1 VAKTVAVFL
10 SLLKINVPIHVIP
23 LIFFKLKELKGR
35 PARTLLKLLL
45 NIMKSMLFLTSF
57 VSSIHIL
64 QCYGE
69 AVYSRSTR
77 RGLLMVSSAISGFG
91 IAFESPHKRSEVTYY
106 CLPKAIE
113 AVWNSLER
121 RGLIRTLPGQPIITF
136 ALCMGIIG
144 MCFGDGS
151 KPRTLKGLSLK
162 SSRTLWG
169 DYLCKEVTAPK
180 GSAYET
186 FAC

>member
-10 SLLKINVPIHVIP
+10 SLLKINIPIHVIP
-23 LIFFKLKELKGR
+23 LLIFKLKELRGS

-45 NIMKSMLFLTSF
+45 NVMKSMLFLTSF

-69 AVYSRSTR
+69 SVYSSSTR

-121 RGLIRTLPGQPIITF
+121 RGLIKTLPGQPIITF

-151 KPRTLKGLSLK
+151 QPRTLKGLSLK

-169 DYLCKEVTAPK
+169 EYLTKEVMPAK
-180 GSAYET
+180 GSATEMQ
-186 FAC
+186 AC